1 MRDQTRRRSPER
13 GRAVPRAAGTP
24 RPSTPRHFR
33 LGCEY
38 HRFFSD
44 RLLVALDPSG
54 PRCAGDRQD
63 LRGGLPP
70 PYANLIV
77 ITIGLLIRWPTIVI
91 VFTCSIRVLAYVR
104 LARREE
110 REVESKFEEAI
121 EDRFSLTRGKI
132 AAYATGMGAQGKEKR
147 W

>member
-1 MRDQTRRRSPER
+1 
-13 GRAVPRAAGTP
+13 
-24 RPSTPRHFR
+24 
-33 LGCEY
+33 
-38 HRFFSD
+38 
-44 RLLVALDPSG
+44 
-54 PRCAGDRQD
+54 
-63 LRGGLPP
+63 
-70 PYANLIV
+70 
-77 ITIGLLIRWPTIVI
+77 VI

-147 W
+147 WRRWQIPDEASSTSSSGADSEP